1 MNVLNNL
8 QIISPIL
15 QANFLKQIKREINKS
30 KNHSLNN
37 ILLSLMLHN
46 ASDFLFWLLEK
57 ESNNLLFIS
66 DKLYVE
72 ELGDSWEIVFALLQA
87 KLRYIHI
94 CNICETSS
102 VMDIR
107 STLEL
112 ANKRVILLG
121 ERKRILENTLQQFGY
136 PEEYIEQ
143 LLRILLTQHSPTT
156 KSKDNLLT
164 LGTKY
169 Y

>member
-8 QIISPIL
+8 QIMSLEL
-15 QANFLKQIKREINKS
+15 QDKFLNQIRNEIAKDE
-30 KNHSLNN
+30 NHSFSN
-37 ILLSLMLHN
+37 IILSLMLHN

-57 ESNNLLFIS
+57 ESNNLLFIP

-72 ELGDSWEIVFALLQA
+72 ETIDSWNIVFALLQA

-94 CNICETSS
+94 CNICDTSS
-102 VMDIR
+102 VLDIR

-121 ERKRILENTLQQFGY
+121 ERRRILENTLHQFGY
-136 PEEYIEQ
+136 TQKYIEH
-143 LLRILLTQHSPTT
+143 LLCIILTQSPNI
-156 KSKDNLLT
+156 KSKYRPLT
-164 LGTKY
+164 LGK
-169 Y
+169 